1 MHRPRPRT
9 PHTALSLLP
18 CLLGFG
24 LLACDGGGTS
34 DEATGGTAAGGSGAG
49 GQVGPDAG
57 TGGQP
62 SVGCAPACDLAACE
76 TCDTTGA
83 APACVTF
90 CGDGTTCEN
99 GTCVAEPVVAP
110 ETCEPACDAC
120 QRCDTSGDAPVCVNN
135 CSDGLVCEDGTC
147 VAPVVPPP
155 ATCEPACDACQRCD
169 TSGDAP
175 VCVNNCSD
183 GLVCED
189 GTCVAPVV
197 PPPATCEPA
206 CDACQRCDTSGDAP
220 VCVNNCGDGLVC
232 ENGTCVAP
240 VVPPPATC
248 EPACDACQRC
258 DTSGDAPVCVNN
270 CGDGLVCENG
280 TCVAGPVDPPPP
292 TCEPSCGA
300 CQRCDTSGDAP
311 VCVDNCA
318 AGLVCENGLCVAAP
332 VDPPP
337 ATCEPACGACQVCDT
352 TGAAPVC
359 IDACGQDELCMSG
372 ACRPVGMHA
381 NFDVLAGPFA
391 DGPAVTAQCLECH
404 PNEGHDFL
412 QTAHWKWAG
421 PTPNLEGHEGDT
433 NQGKRTLINN
443 FCIATDSNEA
453 RCTQCHAGY
462 GWRDSSFDFNDA
474 GKIDCLVCHADG
486 ASGYAKATG
495 TAGGP
500 VPTADLALA
509 ARSVGRPTRDNCG
522 ACHFYAG
529 GGDNVKKGDMGSAL
543 KNATIEMDVHL
554 GRGMECADCHAT
566 ENHQV
571 LGQGA
576 HIGVSAG
583 RLDCSDC
590 HGAAPHN
597 NPLTDNHAQDI
608 ACQTCHVPAFSR
620 AQPTKMNW
628 DWSTAGNRTR
638 GNNGVEQST
647 LPDGTVYTSYD
658 ALKGDFVWEKA
669 VRPDYAWYD
678 GRVRRMMTDDVFPA
692 GAGTEE
698 NPVMLG
704 TPLAD
709 HADADAKIWPF
720 KVMRGRQA
728 LDPARNLVLVPKL
741 FGPGGFWPA
750 IPAAA
755 AYTPEAVRAL
765 WTSALTTGARV
776 AGQIGPNES
785 YTDDSWTWG
794 FTEMWMG
801 I

>member
-1 MHRPRPRT
+1 MSRLRSRSPKA
-9 PHTALSLLP
+9 ALSLLP
-18 CLLGFG
+18 CLLGLG
-24 LLACDGGGTS
+24 LLACDGDGNADGVTGGTS
-34 DEATGGTAAGGSGAG
+34 AGGSGSG
-49 GQVGPDAG
+49 GQLGPDAG
-57 TGGQP
+57 TGGDV
-62 SVGCAPACDLAACE
+62 VGLCTPACDVTACQS
-76 TCDTTGA
+76 CDATGTT
-83 APACVTF
+83 PACVTF
-90 CGDGTTCEN
+90 CGEGTTCQN
-99 GTCVAEPVVAP
+99 GTCVAEPVVEPA
-110 ETCEPACDAC
+110 TCAPACDAC
-120 QRCDTSGDAPVCVNN
+120 QRCDTTGETPVCV
-135 CSDGLVCEDGTC
+135 D
-147 VAPVVPPP
+147 
-155 ATCEPACDACQRCD
+155 
-169 TSGDAP
+169 
-175 VCVNNCSD
+175 
-183 GLVCED
+183 
-189 GTCVAPVV
+189 
-197 PPPATCEPA
+197 
-206 CDACQRCDTSGDAP
+206 
-220 VCVNNCGDGLVC
+220 NCGDGLVC

-258 DTSGDAPVCVNN
+258 DTTGESPVCVDN

-280 TCVAGPVDPPPP
+280 TCVAPVVPPPA
-292 TCEPSCGA
+292 TCEPACDACQRCDTTGESPVCVNNCGDGLVCESGTCVAPVVPPPATCEPACGA
-300 CQRCDTSGDAP
+300 CQRCDTTGESP

-318 AGLVCENGLCVAAP
+318 AGLVCENGLCVAP
-332 VDPPP
+332 VVPPP
-337 ATCEPACGACQVCDT
+337 ATCEPACGACQICDT

-391 DGPAVTAQCLECH
+391 DGPAVTTQCLECH

-421 PTPNLEGHEGDT
+421 PTPNLQGHEAET
-433 NQGKRTLINN
+433 TQGKRTLINN

-474 GKIDCLVCHADG
+474 GKVDCLVCHADG
-486 ASGYAKATG
+486 ASGYAKAPT
-495 TAGGP
+495 TAGAP

-529 GGDNVKKGDMGSAL
+529 GGDNVKKGDLGSAL

-566 ENHQV
+566 ENHRV

-576 HIGVSAG
+576 HIGVSEG
-583 RLDCSDC
+583 RLDCTDC
-590 HGAAPHN
+590 HGTAPHG
-597 NPLTDNHAQDI
+597 NPLTDNHAQDL

-658 ALKGDFVWEKA
+658 AMKGDFVWEKG
-669 VRPDYAWYD
+669 VRPEYAWYD

-698 NPVMLG
+698 NPVVLG

-728 LDPARNLVLVPKL
+728 IDPARRLVLVPKL
-741 FGPGGFWPA
+741 FGPGGFWGA

-765 WTSALTTGARV
+765 WTSALTAGARV
-776 AGQIGPNES
+776 AGQIGPAES
-785 YTDDSWTWG
+785 YADDTWAWG

-801 I
+801 IEHEVAPPAAALGCQDCHGNPAFDFVGLGYACDPMMGVNCGTRH